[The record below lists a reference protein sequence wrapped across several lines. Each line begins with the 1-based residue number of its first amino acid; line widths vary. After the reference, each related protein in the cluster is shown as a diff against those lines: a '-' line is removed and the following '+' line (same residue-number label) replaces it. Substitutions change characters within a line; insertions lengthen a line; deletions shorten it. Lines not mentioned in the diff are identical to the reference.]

1 MKYFKNLLGLFLMS
15 LVFFAACKKSELEN
29 KDASLQTFSV
39 GNSPIISSS
48 STAVVPAPADSNNV
62 ALSFTWTNPNYAQD
76 ISLYKFVLQ
85 IDSSGRNFANAISKT
100 ITGVLTTSFT
110 AKELNIIALSYGFN
124 FNVAYDMDVRVISS
138 YGNNNE
144 PYVSNTIKLKY
155 TPYLIPPILALP
167 TTNRL
172 FITGGGTAFGWTN
185 PAPMPPARELTKI
198 NGTTWQGI
206 FNLNSSDGYL
216 LLPLAGDWNNKFSV
230 PNGTLSG
237 LADGGTFGFNF
248 NDNFP
253 TSFSGGNG
261 WYKMTYDFQT
271 AKFKATKEVN
281 PLGADLYITGDATPS
296 SWTNSPPASQKFIQ
310 KTNGVFEITMAFT
323 PGKYFKFL
331 DTNGQWQPQFGG
343 SGGDL
348 GANYGSGSD
357 PDGIQTP
364 ATAGTYKVT
373 VNFHTKKYTIT
384 P

>member
-1 MKYFKNLLGLFLMS
+1 MKKVSQFILAFILIAGIITG
-15 LVFFAACKKSELEN
+15 CKKTDNLSKVDDLPTYAN
-29 KDASLQTFSV
+29 
-39 GNSPIISSS
+39 GISPTLSSS
-48 STAVVPAPADSNNV
+48 VNALVPAPADSNNV
-62 ALSFTWTNPNYAQD
+62 ALSFSWTSPKYAQD
-76 ISLYKFVLQ
+76 PTLYKYVLQ
-85 IDSSGRNFANAISKT
+85 IDSSGRNFAKAVSKT
-100 ITGVLTTSFT
+100 MVGLLTTSFT
-110 AKELNIIALSYGFN
+110 AKELNVIALSYGFN

-155 TPYLIPPILALP
+155 TPYLIPPILSLP

-172 FITGGGTAFGWTN
+172 FLTGGGTSFGWTN
-185 PAPMPPARELTKI
+185 PAPMPPVRELTKI

-230 PNGTLSG
+230 ANGTLSG

-253 TSFSGGNG
+253 TNFSGGNG

-281 PLGADLYITGDATPS
+281 ALGADLYITGDATPS

-310 KTNGVFEITMAFT
+310 KTNGIFEITIAFV

-331 DTNGQWQPQFGG
+331 DTNGSWQPQFGG